1 MSDGR
6 WFDGWSPWPELAGL
20 AAAGRSLLPNVP
32 VTPAALARTVTEQLV
47 GRRLTAKVGGH
58 EVGLTLAELDYPA
71 DSLRLA
77 TGRIG
82 DVRIVAEDVDWPE
95 PEADG
100 DADGEPGTIP
110 LRRVT
115 VLAEDVRLRSLP
127 TPAAKPARV
136 QLAIAVSADVFQDR
150 VAKARPGIVATPAD
164 GGLLQIHW
172 AKRPHWGHLTLR
184 PQVVDDGVVLVPQT
198 LHIGRKQLRPP
209 HRFQPI
215 VLPLPELPPG
225 LKLTKV
231 EPRHDELVLHTVAEE
246 WPDRLSRI
254 PLTDLLSWLT
264 TAAMTLTLPKL
275 GARS

>member
-1 MSDGR
+1 M
-6 WFDGWSPWPELAGL
+6 
-20 AAAGRSLLPNVP
+20 
-32 VTPAALARTVTEQLV
+32 ARTVTEQLV
-47 GRRLTAKVGGH
+47 GRRLTAKVGGR

-77 TGRIG
+77 TGRVG

-95 PEADG
+95 PEPEG
-100 DADGEPGTIP
+100 GSIP

-136 QLAIAVSADVFQDR
+136 QLRIAVSADVLRDR
-150 VAKARPGIVATPAD
+150 VAKVRPGIVATPAGRRPAPD
-164 GGLLQIHW
+164 PLGQAAALGPPDPPARRW
-172 AKRPHWGHLTLR
+172 PTTPWCSCRRPSTSDSGSSEPPKRFR
-184 PQVVDDGVVLVPQT
+184 
-198 LHIGRKQLRPP
+198 
-209 HRFQPI
+209 PI

-225 LKLTKV
+225 IKLTKV

-246 WPDRLSRI
+246 WPERLSRI
-254 PLTDLLSWLT
+254 PLADLLSWLT
-264 TAAMTLTLPKL
+264 TAAMTLTLPNL